1 MTLWRTWSGHGWIAL
16 ALRVYLGGLFV
27 AASLHKIQFPA
38 AFADALVDYQL
49 VPYFLVPPLAVVLPW
64 VELVAGLCL
73 ALGVRAK
80 AAAWI
85 IAGLLGVFVLA
96 LVSVLLRE
104 LPVGCGCFETTGEPA
119 SWRTVA
125 RDLVWLGMA
134 LYVIVYDR
142 LAHVE
147 RLFLLSPK
155 EWGS

>member
-1 MTLWRTWSGHGWIAL
+1 
-16 ALRVYLGGLFV
+16 
-27 AASLHKIQFPA
+27 
-38 AFADALVDYQL
+38 
-49 VPYFLVPPLAVVLPW
+49 

-96 LVSVLLRE
+96 LVSVLLRS